1 MGEKIPRRNVSWST
15 SMFVDVKQLQSDVE
29 FNTLKLDEVVLVFPV
44 FDNCV
49 SGMYDTA
56 VSWLC

>member
-15 SMFVDVKQLQSDVE
+15 SMFVDVKQIQSDVE
-29 FNTLKLDEVVLVFPV
+29 FNTLKLDEVVLVSPV

-49 SGMYDTA
+49 SDM
-56 VSWLC
+56 